1 MTSGVS
7 QTQAESAVM
16 ATTAAKFETV
26 NSGLQSMLHVLMSEL
41 SVLGGAWKGLG
52 AQKFEEVRG
61 QYARDL
67 SNLNRALLETAEAIR
82 TSGVSYD
89 ASDSQ
94 AAARVAKSGGSYT
107 LPL

>member
-1 MTSGVS
+1 MA

-26 NSGLQSMLHVLMSEL
+26 NSGLQSMLNKLMSDL
-41 SVLGGAWKGLG
+41 SVLSGAWKGMG
-52 AQKFEEVRG
+52 AQKFEEVKG
-61 QYARDL
+61 QYAQDL
-67 SNLNRALLETAEAIR
+67 KNLNQALQETAEAIR

-94 AAARVAKSGGSYT
+94 AAARVAKSSGSYT

>member
-1 MTSGVS
+1 MA

-26 NSGLQSMLHVLMSEL
+26 NSGLQSMLNNLMSEL
-41 SVLGGAWKGLG
+41 SVLSGAWKGMG
-52 AQKFEEVRG
+52 AQKFEEVKG
-61 QYARDL
+61 QYSRDL
-67 SNLNRALLETAEAIR
+67 ESLNRALLDTAEAIR